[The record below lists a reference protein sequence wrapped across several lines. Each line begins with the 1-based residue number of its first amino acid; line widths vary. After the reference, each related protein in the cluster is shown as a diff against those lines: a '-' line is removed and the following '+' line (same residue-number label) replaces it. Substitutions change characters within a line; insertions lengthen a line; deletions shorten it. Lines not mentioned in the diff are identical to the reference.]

1 MTPKSAPN
9 AQEDREMWL
18 KAQENLL
25 NGPLSLEYFVIHT
38 IPKGQENSLHGP
50 SMWLVENKKNTD

>member
-50 SMWLVENKKNTD
+50 SM